1 MTALRRFCI
10 LPAVA
15 FAGAASGHHS
25 AAGFDPRAAVDVRG
39 EVVRYDWK
47 NPHVYIVVD
56 GTPGSD
62 APGEWL
68 VEADPT
74 PLMSRSGWSRSTL
87 EPGDLVSVRVRPDR
101 DRTRRHGLLVA
112 LTTPDGE
119 TLGLRSGP
127 VAQRSV
133 AHSIA
138 GVWDALPRFSR
149 PYLVQDDTPPRVYTP
164 AALRARAEYTD
175 ASYPP
180 GDCLAFPT
188 PMVTVLPYLNEI
200 VVLDD
205 RVLIK
210 GEFYGVERTIYMDG
224 REHPVDGPRTI
235 QGHSIGRWEGGTLV
249 VDTRLYADYRLA
261 HGPGVP
267 SGAQKHTV
275 ERFALGADG
284 TELDIEILVEDPQ
297 FVVEPYTVEATWTY
311 APDRTPEP
319 FGCDAANASLFFA
332 P

>member
-1 MTALRRFCI
+1 MRWARLFCVFPTI
-10 LPAVA
+10 S
-15 FAGAASGHHS
+15 FAGAAWGHHS
-25 AAGFDPRAAVDVRG
+25 PAGFDLQTTVDIRG
-39 EVVRYDWK
+39 EIVRYDWQ
-47 NPHVYIVVD
+47 NPHVYVLVD
-56 GTPGSD
+56 SGD
-62 APGEWL
+62 GEWL
-68 VEADPT
+68 LEADPT

-87 EPGDLVSVRVRPDR
+87 QPGDAVSVRLQPDR
-101 DRTRRHGLLVA
+101 DRTRKHGLLVS
-112 LTTPDGE
+112 LTTPDGV

-127 VAQRSV
+127 TARRRVAR
-133 AHSIA
+133 SIA

-149 PYLVQDDTPPRVYTP
+149 PYLVQDDEPLRTYTQ

-180 GDCLAFPT
+180 AACLAFPT

-200 VVLDD
+200 VLLDD

-224 REHPVDGPRTI
+224 RDHPADGARTI
-235 QGHSIGRWEGGTLV
+235 QGHSIGRWDGETLV

-267 SGAQKHTV
+267 SGAHKHTV
-275 ERFALGADG
+275 ERFELGADG
-284 TELDIEILVEDPQ
+284 TELNVEIIVEDPE
-297 FVVEPYTVEATWTY
+297 FVVEPYTVETIWTY
-311 APDRTPEP
+311 APDRTPES
-319 FGCDAANASLFFA
+319 FGCDSENASLFHA